1 MKKDIVVIGGGLG
14 GLTYAAI
21 AASKGYSVTL
31 LEQYARV
38 GGYAT
43 TWHRSGVHIEGALHE
58 IDDLSKDSFKAQILK
73 ELGIYDKL
81 EIVYASKNY
90 RVITNSG
97 DYSVPHSKDGFEKM
111 LIELFPEEKESIKK
125 YFKTITD
132 IKNEVYEVSS
142 LKGFAKLKLLLFP
155 ILYKN
160 LAKYDKASVAELMN
174 ELFSS
179 EELKLL
185 VLHKLGY
192 YSDNPNSLGAIFF
205 SIAECSY
212 SEGGGWFI
220 KGGSQKLSNALKD
233 VIEAHGGE
241 VITNAE
247 VITILTKDNRASGV
261 KYRKKDKFQTLE
273 ADMVINNASP
283 LWAVD
288 ALENKSSLDKETFEL
303 YKNAKIGPSS
313 FGVYMVVDGA
323 KAPEGRAYS
332 TFVYSEA
339 KSMDNLSSS
348 SYSEFESRDME
359 IADYGA
365 IDSGLS
371 DKNRRLVSLFVTD
384 RYEEWCE
391 LSEVAYKEKKER
403 CAQILLKRVEKLY
416 PDIIDSLISYEAA
429 TPMTMERYTKA
440 TKGAIYGF
448 SQTPLQSGR
457 HREKFSRLL
466 PNLINISGWG
476 EIGGGFSA
484 VIQDAV
490 NKASLLKSN
499 N

>member
-1 MKKDIVVIGGGLG
+1 LKKDIVVIGGGLG

-43 TWHRSGVHIEGALHE
+43 TWHRGGVHIEGALHE
-58 IDDLSKDSFKAQILK
+58 IDDLGIDSAKANLLK
-73 ELGIYDKL
+73 ELGIYDAL
-81 EIVYASKNY
+81 EIVDASKNY
-90 RVITNSG
+90 RVITKNG
-97 DYSVPHSKDGFEKM
+97 DYSVPHSKNEFEKM

-125 YFKTITD
+125 YFKTITS
-132 IKNEVYEVSS
+132 IKNEIYEISS

-155 ILYKN
+155 LLYKN

-174 ELFSS
+174 ELFRD

-185 VLHKLGY
+185 VLYKLGY
-192 YSDNPNSLGAIFF
+192 YSDSPHSLGAIFF

-212 SEGGGWFI
+212 FEGGGWFI

-233 VIEAHGGE
+233 AIETHGGE

-247 VITILTKDNRASGV
+247 VTTILAKDGKAVGV
-261 KYRKKDKFQTLE
+261 KYRKKEKLQILE
-273 ADMVINNASP
+273 ANIVINNASP
-283 LWAVD
+283 LWAID
-288 ALENKSSLDKETFEL
+288 ALESKSSLDKETLEL
-303 YKNAKIGPSS
+303 YRNAKIGPSS

-323 KAPEGRAYS
+323 KVPEGRSYS
-332 TFVYSEA
+332 TFVYSDVE
-339 KSMDNLSSS
+339 SMDDLSSS
-348 SYSEFESRDME
+348 SYSEFEYRDME
-359 IADYGA
+359 MADYGA
-365 IDSGLS
+365 IDSALS
-371 DKNRRLVSLFVTD
+371 DKDRRLVSLFVTD
-384 RYEEWCE
+384 RYEEWCDLGE
-391 LSEVAYKEKKER
+391 DAYREKKER
-403 CAQILLKRVEKLY
+403 CAQILLKRVGELY
-416 PDIIDSLISYEAA
+416 PDILDSLISYEAA

-440 TKGAIYGF
+440 THGAIYGF

-457 HREKFSRLL
+457 HREKFSKLL

-484 VIQDAV
+484 VMQDAMS
-490 NKASLLKSN
+490 KASLLKSKN
-499 N
+499 